1 MFSFMRSSNA
11 PKQTDRVN
19 IRCLKLKTKYL
30 FFQLLLTLFLR
41 RSTSESNEIAKL
53 YMTSMRMKKALQSL
67 PSQRRTKMSSFRT
80 SLDSTIEKYCENL
93 TKERRVCHQT
103 CDSNSRF
110 RTISGCCNNLKNSD
124 FGKKICSII

>member
-1 MFSFMRSSNA
+1 MKF
-11 PKQTDRVN
+11 
-19 IRCLKLKTKYL
+19 L
-30 FFQLLLTLFLR
+30 FLHILLTLFLR

-67 PSQRRTKMSSFRT
+67 PSQRRTKISSFRT
-80 SLDSTIEKYCENL
+80 SLDSTIEKYCEKL
-93 TKERRVCHQT
+93 TKERRVCQQT

-124 FGKKICSII
+124 FGKKCVVSFNSVRCGTEIKG

>member
-1 MFSFMRSSNA
+1 MKF
-11 PKQTDRVN
+11 
-19 IRCLKLKTKYL
+19 L
-30 FFQLLLTLFLR
+30 FLHILLTLFLR

-80 SLDSTIEKYCENL
+80 SLDSTIEKYCEKL
-93 TKERRVCHQT
+93 TKERRVWHQP

-124 FGKKICSII
+124 FGKKIVVSFNSISWGSEVKG